1 MCLERWLNLVLDM
14 TAAAVAIGVI
24 AAAVALRGQISGG
37 QVGVALN
44 IMLVANT
51 TLLRLVESWTTLEVS
66 LGAIARL
73 RALESTTP
81 SEVDKS
87 ATFEPPWGWP
97 MQGRIEF
104 KGVTAAYK

>member
-1 MCLERWLNLVLDM
+1 MI
-14 TAAAVAIGVI
+14 AAAVAISVI
-24 AAAVALRGQISGG
+24 ASAVALRGQISGG

-73 RALESTTP
+73 KALESTTP
-81 SEVDKS
+81 SEADPKHTS
-87 ATFEPPWGWP
+87 ELPWSWVTK
-97 MQGRIEF
+97 GRIEF
-104 KGVTAAYK
+104 KGVTAAYQ